1 MRLSSSPFGLC
12 VCTSIITLVSV
23 FSMYFCTVLCPS
35 VVLAIPYPWEMNDE
49 TPVE

>member
-1 MRLSSSPFGLC
+1 MFSFLC
-12 VCTSIITLVSV
+12 VCTNILSLASV

-35 VVLAIPYPWEMNDE
+35 VVLVIPYQWEMHDE